1 MNFVVNV
8 DWKFAVALG
17 ATTVGIVFA
26 VKMDSAAVERVSIHA
41 IDACKSLALAGISE
55 RKL

>member
-8 DWKFAVALG
+8 DWKFVFALG